1 MKNNVVY
8 MSDFADLIPNEEEN
22 ENLRHYEDGEKCIC
36 WDCEDARRHP
46 KEPDWKSLP
55 LFVDYAR

>member
-1 MKNNVVY
+1 MKNVVF
-8 MSDFADLIPNEEEN
+8 MSDFADRIETEDID

-36 WDCEDARRHP
+36 WDCDEARRNP

-55 LFVDYAR
+55 LFANYVR